1 MKRCPTC
8 QRTYPDDAPA
18 FCVND
23 GTKLVDEAAPQEYDP
38 QKTILSS
45 VPMPPPSS
53 PPPPQQYSSP
63 APPPVQSPTQQPP
76 PQQQQQPQQPYQP
89 QQQQQPVWPPQPQA
103 QAPPQGQNWGSY
115 QQPAQYPNY
124 PQQQYAPPASGGK
137 AFTLTTL
144 ILGVISALALALV
157 FAMAN
162 GVIAPDLDVLQIAY
176 YGSLATGVI
185 ALILGILSMI
195 SRRQRSKWMAIVGM
209 VLGLPG
215 ILFFIYV
222 QFIR

>member
-23 GTKLVDEAAPQEYDP
+23 GARLVDEEAQPAYDP

-45 VPMPPPSS
+45 TPL
-53 PPPPQQYSSP
+53 PPPPAPPQYSSP
-63 APPPVQSPTQQPP
+63 APPLPTKPPTEQQQPP
-76 PQQQQQPQQPYQP
+76 LQQQQQPM
-89 QQQQQPVWPPQPQA
+89 WPPPPQA
-103 QAPPQGQNWGSY
+103 QAPQAPPPQAQNWGGY

-124 PQQQYAPPASGGK
+124 PPQYATPVPGGK
-137 AFTLTTL
+137 ALTMSTL
-144 ILGVISALALALV
+144 ILGVISFLGAALIM
-157 FAMAN
+157 AMYYRFIDPDETAAN
-162 GVIAPDLDVLQIAY
+162 IAY
-176 YGSLATGVI
+176 YGSLATGVV

-215 ILFFIYV
+215 IIFFIYV

>member
-23 GTKLVDEAAPQEYDP
+23 GMRLVDEPAQQEYDP

-45 VPMPPPSS
+45 GPVPPPASPPPQQYAS
-53 PPPPQQYSSP
+53 PTPPPVQPPAQPPPPPQQ
-63 APPPVQSPTQQPP
+63 
-76 PQQQQQPQQPYQP
+76 QPQQVYQP
-89 QQQQQPVWPPQPQA
+89 LQQQQPVWPPQPQP
-103 QAPPQGQNWGSY
+103 QAPQPQNWGDY
-115 QQPAQYPNY
+115 QQPVQYPNY
-124 PQQQYAPPASGGK
+124 PPQPYAPPAAGGK
-137 AFTLTTL
+137 GFTLSTL
-144 ILGVISALALALV
+144 ILGVLSALALALV

-162 GVIAPDLDVLQIAY
+162 GVITPDLDVLQIAY
-176 YGSLATGVI
+176 YGSLATGI
-185 ALILGILSMI
+185 LALILGILSMI

>member
-23 GTKLVDEAAPQEYDP
+23 GTRLVDDTAQQEYDP

-45 VPMPPPSS
+45 TPMPPPASAAA
-53 PPPPQQYSSP
+53 PPPQQQYSSP
-63 APPPVQSPTQQPP
+63 TPPPPVQPQTQQPP
-76 PQQQQQPQQPYQP
+76 PP
-89 QQQQQPVWPPQPQA
+89 QQPVWPPQPQA
-103 QAPPQGQNWGSY
+103 QPPQAQNWGGY
-115 QQPAQYPNY
+115 QQQPAQYQNY
-124 PQQQYAPPASGGK
+124 PQQQYATPAPGGK
-137 AFTLTTL
+137 GLTLPTL
-144 ILGVISALALALV
+144 ILGVISALALGLV

-162 GVIAPDLDVLQIAY
+162 GVITPDLDVLQIAY
-176 YGSLATGVI
+176 YGSAGTGVI

-209 VLGLPG
+209 ILGLPG

>member
-23 GTKLVDEAAPQEYDP
+23 GTRLVDDVAQQEYDP

-45 VPMPPPSS
+45 VPLPSPAS
-53 PPPPQQYSSP
+53 PPPQQYSSP
-63 APPPVQSPTQQPP
+63 APPPVQPPTQQPP
-76 PQQQQQPQQPYQP
+76 PP

-103 QAPPQGQNWGSY
+103 QNWGGY
-115 QQPAQYPNY
+115 QQQPAQYQNY
-124 PQQQYAPPASGGK
+124 PQPYAAPAPGGK
-137 AFTLTTL
+137 GLTLPTF
-144 ILGVISALALALV
+144 ILGLISALALGLV
-157 FAMAN
+157 FAMARE
-162 GVIAPDLDVLQIAY
+162 VITLDLDVLQIAY
-176 YGSLATGVI
+176 YGSAGTGVI

-209 VLGLPG
+209 VLALPG